1 MNAAFTDA
9 SNPSGGHPQK
19 TGFRRSADTGLPLS
33 LQALRWLDSRSPSG
47 VCALGGLLIL
57 LIGLLSYVSGP
68 QLSSSLL
75 YLIPVIVVTRVTG
88 FHAGFMA
95 ALLAATVWL
104 VVDLNGGVRFEHEV
118 TPYWNALMRLGTFVV
133 AVGLVTSMRS
143 LTTHLEDRVRERT
156 AALEAQIAE
165 KLELE
170 KNILEISDN
179 ERAAIGQDLHD
190 GLCQQLVSAAFSCN
204 MLHGNLRERLPGDA
218 DHVNR
223 IADMIDDSITQARN
237 LARGLYP
244 VRLETEGLEMALR
257 ELASTMNRRFS
268 ISCRVHCPSP
278 LPPCGHNAGIH
289 LYRIAQEA
297 VVNAAKHAG
306 AERIDLTVSK
316 TATHVC
322 LTISD
327 DGTGIA
333 DTPSNPNGMGLR
345 IMEYRARLIGAT
357 FAVQSM
363 PSCGG
368 TQVVCKL
375 PTQLYL
381 S

>member
-1 MNAAFTDA
+1 MSASFTDPA
-9 SNPSGGHPQK
+9 AANPSPW
-19 TGFRRSADTGLPLS
+19 FRFGPRRTRDSGYPFTLR
-33 LQALRWLDSRSPSG
+33 ALRWLDSRSPSW
-47 VCALGGLLIL
+47 VCATGGLLIL

-75 YLIPVIVVTRVTG
+75 YLIPVIVVTRVSG

-104 VVDLNGGVRFEHEV
+104 VVDLNGGVHFEHEV

-133 AVGLVTSMRS
+133 AVGLVTAMRS
-143 LTTHLEDRVRERT
+143 LTTHLEDRVKERT

-170 KNILEISDN
+170 KKILEISDI
-179 ERAAIGQDLHD
+179 ERASIGQDLHD

-204 MLHGNLRERLPGDA
+204 MLHDRLSEPFPEQAGQ
-218 DHVNR
+218 VNR

-257 ELASTMNRRFS
+257 ELASTMNRRFG
-268 ISCRVHCPSP
+268 ISCAVDSPSP

-297 VVNAAKHAG
+297 VINAAKHAKADRVSISIAPE
-306 AERIDLTVSK
+306 AEDVSVVI
-316 TATHVC
+316 T
-322 LTISD
+322 D
-327 DGTGIA
+327 NGTGLEK
-333 DTPSNPNGMGLR
+333 TQPNPDGMGLR
-345 IMEYRARLIGAT
+345 IMEYRARLIGAR
-357 FAVQSM
+357 FSVQSGS
-363 PSCGG
+363 PGEG
-368 TQVVCKL
+368 TRVLCQIHRD
-375 PTQLYL
+375 LYT